1 MTEEEF
7 KHLQKRAFRYALISI
22 IAMTNKIPDLTDD
35 QIEVVLN
42 NMFNTVLNSLK
53 PDAAIIW
60 NEEILDISSKMKENQ
75 NFEDIMRQIRD
86 LKG

>member
-60 NEEILDISSKMKENQ
+60 NEEILDISSKIKENQ